1 MKICHLDDKQ
11 GTTRKNRHTTRR
23 RLDKSARLAD
33 TERKRA
39 ACSALQSSS
48 LSLIFGPNDPHQT
61 EGREDFSMTPRRLS
75 STALLN
81 SCRLSFCLNVCN
93 RHERLVLFVT
103 FSSVLDKLSTHSF
116 QGSSRGS
123 VFSFS
128 FAKNFLTALDCDSN
142 SLFPYSST
150 RATCASSHWF
160 FSFVF
165 VKLCPSLVLHEETER
180 CEIEMYWEDDETDL
194 KVKQDLK
201 ATSKLFASCSS
212 TKTSEKTTHLF

>member
-1 MKICHLDDKQ
+1 MQDLQIQKEREQPVQHFSLLLYPWSLDQMILIKQ
-11 GTTRKNRHTTRR
+11 KDR
-23 RLDKSARLAD
+23 
-33 TERKRA
+33 
-39 ACSALQSSS
+39 
-48 LSLIFGPNDPHQT
+48 
-61 EGREDFSMTPRRLS
+61 REDFSMTPRRLS